1 MSLRYRHYSPELDP
15 DTCISVDGNAP
26 GRLNLSHWPGNRTP
40 ARFKHDLSTGACL
53 KLLQEKD
60 RDELL
65 RGFTTVTN
73 NHWDTDGCC
82 SAFALTQPGVALMQG
97 HHLVAAALAGD
108 FELFTTPE
116 GVKIDLTLTALTQH
130 PASPV
135 HSDLFQDDLTRRQA
149 QYDHGLAL
157 LPSLLANPDLHADW
171 FAREYWT
178 IQRDLRGLREDLHHL
193 ERFDALDL
201 SVVRADQPLHRT
213 AVNTVAG
220 TDRILALV
228 AHPKGVTAELRLT
241 TLSWFELVAQPKRAR
256 VDWLPLLARLQEE
269 FAGPGGRWQ
278 ADDLADPTPKLSFVD
293 DRGELAPH
301 PAGADKLQAAMVR
314 FFTAHPLLPAGV

>member
-1 MSLRYRHYSPELDP
+1 MTLRYRHYSPELDP
-15 DTCISVDGNAP
+15 DACISVDGNAP

-40 ARFKHDLSTGACL
+40 SRFKHDLSTGACL

-60 RDELL
+60 RDVL

-82 SAFALTQPGVALMQG
+82 SAFALIQPGVALVQG
-97 HHLVAAALAGD
+97 HHLIAAALAGD

-130 PASPV
+130 PASSV
-135 HSDLFQDDLTRRQA
+135 HSDRFTDERARRQA

-178 IQRDLRGLREDLHHL
+178 IQRDLRALREDLHHV

-213 AVNTVAG
+213 AVNTAAG
-220 TDRILALV
+220 TDRVLTLTS
-228 AHPKGVTAELRLT
+228 HPQGGVTAELRLT
-241 TLSWFELVAQPKRAR
+241 TLSWFELVAQPKRTR
-256 VDWLPLLARLQEE
+256 VDWSPLLSRLTEE
-269 FAGPGGRWQ
+269 FAAAGGHWQ
-278 ADDLADPTPKLSFVD
+278 ADDLADPTPRLAFVGD
-293 DRGELAPH
+293 SGDLAPH
-301 PAGADKLQAAMVR
+301 PAGADRLQAAVAR
-314 FFTAHPLLPAGV
+314 FFASHPLRPAGI